1 MRLARKLDN
10 LPPYLMAEAN
20 RRIAAMRDKGVD
32 VVNLGIGN
40 PDMPTPDFILD
51 ACDRALRD
59 PHNHGYPNYY
69 GLPELREAFANYY
82 ERRFGIALDPA
93 EEVVPL
99 IGSKEGLVHL
109 TNVLCNPRD
118 IVMIPDPGYPV
129 YRISAILADAEVYAI
144 PLLEENGYLPDLD
157 AIPPWVAERARLM
170 WLNYPNNPTAAVA
183 NRSFFSRVVDFAR
196 ANGVVVA
203 HDNAYA
209 DVTYDGYVAPS
220 FLQVAGAKEVGVE
233 FYSLSKTYNMAG
245 WRVGAVL
252 GNAEVVQAVAR
263 VKTNVDSGIFT
274 PIQCAA
280 VAALEGDQSWT
291 AERNQVYQRRR
302 DRVVDAL
309 HSAGIRANLP
319 RASLY
324 VWGSTPARS
333 TSMEFCLRLLE
344 ETGVW
349 LTPGSGF
356 GKQGEGYFRLS
367 LAVPDERLGEAVNRL
382 SSFKV

>member
-1 MRLARKLDN
+1 
-10 LPPYLMAEAN
+10 
-20 RRIAAMRDKGVD
+20 VD

-40 PDMPTPDFILD
+40 PDMPTPDYILD
-51 ACDRALRD
+51 ACNRALRD
-59 PHNHGYPNYY
+59 PNNHGYPNYY
-69 GLPELREAFANYY
+69 GILELRQAFASYY
-82 ERRFGIALDPA
+82 ERRFGIGLDP
-93 EEVVPL
+93 EQEIVPL

-109 TNVLCNPRD
+109 TNCLCNPRD
-118 IVMIPDPGYPV
+118 IAMVPDPGYPV
-129 YRISAILADAEVYAI
+129 YRIAAILADADVYSV

-157 AIPPWVAERARLM
+157 AVPPWVAERARLL

-183 NRSFFSRVVDFAR
+183 NHSFFSRVVEFAR
-196 ANGVVVA
+196 EHDILVA

-209 DVTYDGYVAPS
+209 NVTYDDYVAPS
-220 FLQVAGAKEVGVE
+220 FLEVEGAKDVGVE

-245 WRVGAVL
+245 WRVGVVV
-252 GNAEVVQAVAR
+252 GNAEAVQAVAR

-274 PIQCAA
+274 PIQYAA
-280 VAALEGDQSWT
+280 IAALEGDQSWT
-291 AERNQVYQRRR
+291 LERNTVYQRRR
-302 DRVVDAL
+302 DRVIEAL
-309 HSAGIRANLP
+309 HSAGIRAKLP

-324 VWGSTPARS
+324 VWGSVPGRS

-349 LTPGSGF
+349 LTPGSGY

-367 LAVPDERLGEAVNRL
+367 LAAPDERLDEAVTRL